1 MAAPR
6 LAPLARLVGMAMLAA
21 TCGCAL
27 PPKKLGTFGI
37 ASTEGR
43 PTSFLRI
50 GPAEGVAC
58 GFSGAGYAAAVEDA
72 LRRRPPANAL
82 LDARLTVSP
91 VVPCWRVE
99 GLAVVLD

>member
-1 MAAPR
+1 MGSTRFAPC
-6 LAPLARLVGMAMLAA
+6 ARLVGMAMLAA
-21 TCGCAL
+21 GCGCAL
-27 PPKKLGTFGI
+27 PPKKLGTFGL

-43 PTSFLRI
+43 PRSFLRI

-58 GFSGAGYAAAVEDA
+58 GFDHANYAAAVEDA

-82 LDARLTVSP
+82 LDARLTASL

-99 GLAVVLD
+99 GLAVVID